1 MATVASKVL
10 ARIAALRKGQ
20 EHSSQSIIENNI
32 YQSLL
37 DQPFTHAYSTDE
49 EQLVDQELMLAPTK
63 LSDTLSE
70 LCLAPF
76 NHIQAN
82 SLQISE
88 IQAQYDAQFQNR
100 AY

>member
-20 EHSSQSIIENNI
+20 EHSSQSTNEKDI
-32 YQSLL
+32 YKSLL
-37 DQPFTHAYSTDE
+37 DQPFTHAYSSDE
-49 EQLVDQELMLAPTK
+49 EQLVDQELMSAPV
-63 LSDTLSE
+63 TLSE
-70 LCLAPF
+70 LCLTPF

-88 IQAQYDAQFQNR
+88 IQAQYNTQFQNR